1 MNLFTTATLSLSAAC
16 LLAGHASAD
25 TITIREGLDGYAGT
39 QDTWF
44 SERTTGGELNGFPE
58 GSYIRTAQWAS
69 ANQQSLLRFDG
80 VENLLAPGGTINSAI
95 LRLTVPSDITFSDG
109 EANAVHQMLV
119 DWIETDTYGA
129 TPWAGGATQQIDLD
143 GIEAAAVAT
152 ANSDSY
158 ADGVTFLIAQGT
170 VIELDVTAI
179 VQNWANG
186 DANYGF
192 MFQSSGNAAG
202 NGLFMASSEYVGA
215 DGEVARPTLI
225 IDGDVVPEPGSIA
238 LLAFGGAL
246 LARRRR

>member
-44 SERTTGGELNGFPE
+44 SERTNGESNGAPE
-58 GSYIRTAQWAS
+58 GTYIRVGQWSS
-69 ANQQSLLRFDG
+69 ANQQALLRFDG
-80 VENLLAPGGTINSAI
+80 VEALLQPGGTINSAT
-95 LRLTVPSDITFSDG
+95 LRLVVPANLQYSDG
-109 EANAVHQMLV
+109 ESNAVHQMLI
-119 DWIETDTYGA
+119 DWAETDAYGAA
-129 TPWAGGATQQIDLD
+129 TPWAGGATQHIDLD

-152 ANSDSY
+152 ANSASY
-158 ADGVTFLIAQGT
+158 ADGVTFLIPQGT

-202 NGLFMASSEYVGA
+202 DALFMASSENATEA
-215 DGEVARPTLI
+215 DRPTLI
-225 IDGDVVPEPGSIA
+225 IDGDLVPEPGSIA
-238 LLAFGGAL
+238 LLAIGGAL